1 MRIDVSQQFTLDTDG
16 RPAILEMINLQAGR
30 SRALRKFA
38 QD

>member
-16 RPAILEMINLQAGR
+16 RPAILEMINLQGRR
-30 SRALRKFA
+30 SRALRNLA